1 MKKIITLLVLLTSIN
16 IFSLELTEIKGS
28 IATLTSE
35 IGEME
40 VSMTKN
46 EKGYWTLK
54 SYLDGGR
61 IVQRKE
67 EELFIFD
74 STGIRPT
81 SYSFNQ
87 RILFKRLK
95 STAQFDWDNK
105 TVSFKEGKK
114 EGKVSLKNK
123 TLGPSTAQLQ
133 LRLDFKNLDLDNLPP
148 EIIYNVYWKGE
159 VKKRSYAIL
168 GIENVKTPMG
178 EFLSYKV
185 GRTFPKGSERSQTF
199 WLAPELDFAVI
210 RILNVDGRKTDIK
223 IKTFKIID

>member
-1 MKKIITLLVLLTSIN
+1 MKKIITLLILLSAID
-16 IFSLELTEIKGS
+16 IVSLELTKFKGS
-28 IATLTSE
+28 IATLTSDV
-35 IGEME
+35 GEME
-40 VSMTKN
+40 VSVTKN
-46 EKGYWTLK
+46 EKGYWKLK

-74 STGIRPT
+74 NTVIKPI
-81 SYSFNQ
+81 SYSFSQ
-87 RILFKRLK
+87 RILFKKLK

-133 LRLDFKNLDLDNLPP
+133 LTFDFRNLDLENLPS

-159 VKKRSYAIL
+159 VKERSYTIL
-168 GIENVKTPMG
+168 GTENVKTPMG

-185 GRTFPKGSERSQTF
+185 GRIFPKGSKRSQTF

-210 RILNVDGRKTDIK
+210 RILNVDGRKTDIR
-223 IKTFKIID
+223 IKTFKIIN

>member
-1 MKKIITLLVLLTSIN
+1 MKKIITLLILLSAID
-16 IFSLELTEIKGS
+16 IVSLELTEFKGS
-28 IATLTSE
+28 IATLTSDV
-35 IGEME
+35 GEME
-40 VSMTKN
+40 VSVTKN
-46 EKGYWTLK
+46 EKGYWKLK

-74 STGIRPT
+74 NTVIKPI
-81 SYSFNQ
+81 SYSFSQ
-87 RILFKRLK
+87 RILFKKLK

-133 LRLDFKNLDLDNLPP
+133 LTFDFRNLDLENLPS

-159 VKKRSYAIL
+159 VKERSYTIL
-168 GIENVKTPMG
+168 GTENVKTPMG